1 VDLSALSRLTVYVVL
16 SDPVLAEERLS
27 DPREDLM
34 SELMRAVTRDESS
47 RPDAVMLGTDLLE
60 GGVDVPAN
68 LPGNSLLALSQYPEQ
83 RRQLPERTRGRHVLH
98 RYENGLER
106 CIGCYL
112 CAGACPADCIYIEAD
127 ENTPDDRVSA
137 GERYARVYEIDMLRC
152 IFCGFCEEACPTGA
166 ITLEPILDISD
177 YTRAPLIYTKDMLLE
192 APRDLESL
200 PA

>member
-1 VDLSALSRLTVYVVL
+1 MALLEIARG
-16 SDPVLAEERLS
+16 
-27 DPREDLM
+27 M
-34 SELMRAVTRDESS
+34 AVTLKNMVRQ
-47 RPDAVMLGTDLLE
+47 PTTV
-60 GGVDVPAN
+60 
-68 LPGNSLLALSQYPEQ
+68 QYPEQ

-98 RYENGLER
+98 RYENNLER

-112 CAGACPADCIYIEAD
+112 CAGACPADCIYIEAA
-127 ENTPDDRVSA
+127 ENTADDRVSA

-177 YTRAPLIYTKDMLLE
+177 YTRRGMIYTKDMLLE
-192 APRDLESL
+192 PTRDVERL